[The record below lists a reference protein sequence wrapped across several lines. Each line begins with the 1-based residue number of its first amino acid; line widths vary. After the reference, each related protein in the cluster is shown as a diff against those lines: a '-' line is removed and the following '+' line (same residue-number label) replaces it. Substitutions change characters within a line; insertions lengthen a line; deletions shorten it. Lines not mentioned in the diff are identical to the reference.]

1 MSHHCDGEPRTVG
14 ELITALSA
22 LDPNLPL
29 YETWNESPGWFE
41 LDKRFGGT
49 HVVWLGVHA
58 PCSREDDPDSISV
71 EQVEADIARG
81 VL

>member
-1 MSHHCDGEPRTVG
+1 MSHHCEGEPRTVG

-22 LDPNLPL
+22 LDPSLPL
-29 YETWNESPGWFE
+29 YETWNEGPGWFE
-41 LDKRFGGT
+41 VDEFDGT
-49 HVVWLGVHA
+49 PMVWLGVHA
-58 PCSREDDPDSISV
+58 PCSTEANPDFITI